1 MGITSRVLSPLLQ
14 VAALLL
20 ALWVGSAPSVAAGER
35 SGFPVR
41 VYIEP
46 QARHA
51 AFGDHPGEALAEST
65 LAMLRQGFL
74 DWVSVVLAAPS
85 KGSAEQVLV
94 ILRKQV
100 AEPQT
105 GLLLGA
111 GLFTFVT
118 DRAQAQLVVEVLH
131 QPPLAAAAGQV
142 ETVIGRYRRSGLI
155 ELVLSRSGSP
165 SDEFALRTALMHA
178 VGHALGFTHT
188 DAAQCNLMS
197 SERHLCYV
205 PFPAEC
211 REEAADTR
219 CVAVAV
225 APLRALDRAV
235 RTDRQLA
242 EFPGAPER

>member
-1 MGITSRVLSPLLQ
+1 M
-14 VAALLL
+14 AALLL
-20 ALWVGSAPSVAAGER
+20 ALWLGSAPSVAAGER
-35 SGFPVR
+35 SGFPVQ

-51 AFGDHPGEALAEST
+51 AFADHPGEALSEST
-65 LAMLRQGFL
+65 LATLRQGFL

-100 AEPQT
+100 AESQA

-111 GLFTFVT
+111 GLFTFVKN
-118 DRAQAQLVVEVLH
+118 RAQAQLVVEIVH
-131 QPPLAAAAGQV
+131 QPPLAAAAGLV

-155 ELVLSRSGSP
+155 ELVLLRSGAP
-165 SDEFALRTALMHA
+165 SDQFALRTALMHA
-178 VGHALGFTHT
+178 VGHALGFAHS
-188 DAAQCNLMS
+188 DAGQCNLMS
-197 SERHLCYV
+197 SERHLCHV

-211 REEAADTR
+211 REEAVDTR

-225 APLRALDRAV
+225 APLRVLDRAV
-235 RTDRQLA
+235 RTGRTVA
-242 EFPGAPER
+242 EFPGSSER